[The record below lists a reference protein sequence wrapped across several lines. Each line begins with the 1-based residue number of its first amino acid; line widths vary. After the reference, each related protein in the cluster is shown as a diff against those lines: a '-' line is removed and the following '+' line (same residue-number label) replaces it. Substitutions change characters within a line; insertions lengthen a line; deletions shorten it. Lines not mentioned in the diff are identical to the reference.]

1 MMCHRSAKR
10 NARFADGGTMSRS
23 RRRLR
28 VCLLG
33 LLTPLFGEG
42 STGREQADLSFPSLT
57 SPPALHLQR
66 DGERVA
72 EALAH
77 YTSALQFENSG
88 KLREAL
94 DHYLAALAVDPANP
108 DLAMHTAELA
118 YSFKGRKE
126 ALAILQKAVQDSP
139 DIPAPYLNLA
149 RFCATYAPDDPF
161 ENDRARQTLETA
173 LQKFPQK
180 AEVYGFAAITYLT
193 QGLRKDAIAILDKA
207 LRLEMADPTFWLT
220 LGRTAQQVWPLA
232 QSEMREEHVTRV
244 NAFYAK
250 ALRHA
255 PGVKHESVQLEV
267 AQYYLLS
274 NQLPEARDLCEK
286 MVAQNGNLP
295 ARKLLHRLY
304 DAFGEKD
311 KALAQLIEI
320 VKADPKDVE
329 QRRQLAS
336 AYESRDDFAKAVPHL
351 ETAIQIGGGEGEDYL
366 YLGELLLRA
375 QLFDKVI
382 QLSQRSVK
390 LFPDQAMFY
399 VQSALAQ
406 RSLQRWDKA
415 IEAFESAEKMAE
427 SGQGELI
434 NHRFYF
440 QYGITLERGGRPDDA
455 GRIFEK
461 SITLTPK
468 DEVESAANTMNYLG
482 YMWLELDRHLDKAG
496 ELIRK
501 ANELE
506 PDNAAYVDSLGWWHF
521 KKGDYPNA
529 VKELQRAISLLA
541 ELQPDDAEIIEHLG
555 QVYLKM
561 DDLEKARE
569 QFEKARALQPTDP
582 RVQKR
587 LLEGLKKTGVAP

>member
-10 NARFADGGTMSRS
+10 NIRFADGGTVSRNS
-23 RRRLR
+23 RRLR

-33 LLTPLFGEG
+33 LLAPLSGVG
-42 STGREQADLSFPSLT
+42 KTGHEQADLSLPPLA

-126 ALAILQKAVQDSP
+126 ALVILQKAVEDSP
-139 DIPAPYLNLA
+139 DVPAPYLNLA

-161 ENDRARQTLETA
+161 ENDRARQTLDTA
-173 LQKFPQK
+173 LQKFPKK
-180 AEVYGFAAITYLT
+180 AEVYGFAAVTYLT
-193 QGLRKDAIAILDKA
+193 QGARADAIAVMEKG
-207 LRLEMADPTFWLT
+207 LRQEIPESSFWLT
-220 LGRTAQQVWPLA
+220 LGKAAQQIWPLA
-232 QSEMREEHVTRV
+232 QAEMREEHVTRV
-244 NAFYAK
+244 NAYYAK

-255 PGVKHESVQLEV
+255 LGPKHEAVQLEV

-286 MVAQNGNLP
+286 MVAQNGNLQ

-311 KALAQLIEI
+311 KALAQLVEI

-329 QRRQLAS
+329 QRRLLAS
-336 AYESRDDFAKAVPHL
+336 AYESRDDFANAVPHL
-351 ETAIQIGGGEGEDYL
+351 EAAIQIGGGEGEDYL

-390 LFPDQAMFY
+390 LFPDQAMIY
-399 VQSALAQ
+399 VQAALAQ

-415 IEAFESAEKMAE
+415 IEAFEEADKMAE

-440 QYGITLERGGRPDDA
+440 QYGITLERGGRHEDA

-468 DEVESAANTMNYLG
+468 DEVEAAANTMNYLG

-496 ELIRK
+496 ELILK

-506 PDNAAYVDSLGWWHF
+506 PDNAAYIDSLGWWHF

-529 VKELQRAISLLA
+529 VKELQRAITLLA

-561 DDLEKARE
+561 NDLDKARE
-569 QFEKARALQPTDP
+569 QFEKARSLQPTDV

-587 LLEGLKKTGVAP
+587 ILEGLKKTGVKP

>member
-1 MMCHRSAKR
+1 
-10 NARFADGGTMSRS
+10 MSRS
-23 RRRLR
+23 CRRLR

-57 SPPALHLQR
+57 SPAALHLQR

-207 LRLEMADPTFWLT
+207 LRLEMPDPAFWLT
-220 LGRTAQQVWPLA
+220 LGRTAQQIWPLA
-232 QSEMREEHVTRV
+232 QSEMREEHVARV

-311 KALAQLIEI
+311 KALAQLVEI

-351 ETAIQIGGGEGEDYL
+351 EAAIQIGGGEGEDYL

-399 VQSALAQ
+399 VQAALAQ
-406 RSLQRWDKA
+406 RSLQHWDKA

-587 LLEGLKKTGVAP
+587 ILEGLKKTGVAP